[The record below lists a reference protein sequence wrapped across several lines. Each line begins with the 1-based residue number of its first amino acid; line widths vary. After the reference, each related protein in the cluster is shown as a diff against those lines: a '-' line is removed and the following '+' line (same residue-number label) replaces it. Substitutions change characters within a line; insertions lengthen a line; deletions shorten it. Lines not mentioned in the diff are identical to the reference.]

1 MRVGLLRRLGAG
13 AAATAALLLLLLP
26 APEAWAQSAAAA
38 ATAPVA
44 AGPATV
50 AVSIDLEAEI
60 IDPVRVKPAAR
71 LSLRLW
77 GYVWHDATSEPQLV
91 VMETQGGVV
100 LRDVGGVS
108 VDLPLA
114 VKLARRAGQGGVLDV
129 AGDGSRR
136 MRLVAD
142 LELTA
147 EGLPAVPMALDATVL
162 VPAEG
167 GRRQPAAVPLRA
179 GIKPALQAIEA
190 LRERGDGGELRFR
203 GPLFRLPDPRKPWVA
218 VLRVAD
224 VSAAGLKDATA
235 GRAADRLIA
244 RLQGA
249 AADYRA
255 AASGEALA
263 ALTESAA
270 LAEELKL
277 EPALLGALS
286 ALRARVEA
294 KAPPAEVHDACRAV
308 LRQIAGAIGSSLSA
322 PSASEIQRAGAIF
335 AERCAACHGA
345 QGDGQGL
352 AAAGMS
358 PPPASFRDPAVAE
371 LLSPRRAFH
380 AISGGL
386 PRTAMPAHGA
396 LREEERWAL
405 AFHALSLRHAAGG
418 AGAGAVEEGE
428 RALARAGLASPPL
441 EELALRTD
449 RDLAAWLSA
458 RLPPAEVGPALAY
471 LRTAGVAR
479 APSKPAPAARAAPA
493 APPPPPAP
501 SGFAALVAAVPRP
514 LQVLVSAALAAL
526 VLLLA
531 RRSVAKVGGPPPS
544 VRMPEPEPARMGL
557 PVWIAIAGVGLA
569 LAGGLLT
576 FRFLGE
582 RSKAPRPTG
591 PFDLAVRVE
600 GPMPITGG
608 MVILHLEGR
617 QEMAHISDG
626 QARFQ
631 GLPAEL
637 RGKPV
642 KVAAVT
648 EPELEAAWRA
658 DELLPLDPPAL
669 TLRMLAERPPFRVVL
684 LYKPAGSTSAQARVL
699 ERLGVGADEIT
710 VSTLVQRATAA
721 FNAAGARVPAGAAL
735 APLSLKKQRWLD
747 GAISVESLGL
757 DESTIVLVHDAL
769 RAAGDEPEDYATVAD
784 AALGAP

>member
-1 MRVGLLRRLGAG
+1 MTVILLRRLRAG
-13 AAATAALLLLLLP
+13 AAATAALALL
-26 APEAWAQSAAAA
+26 ASSEVRAETAAAS
-38 ATAPVA
+38 
-44 AGPATV
+44 
-50 AVSIDLEAEI
+50 AVVEVPIAFEAEI

-71 LSLRLW
+71 LTVRLS
-77 GYVWHDATSEPQLV
+77 GYEWQDAASARQFV
-91 VMETQGGVV
+91 VVGAEGEVEVRERGRAPAPLPLTVKAVRRVGAGGVV
-100 LRDVGGVS
+100 E
-108 VDLPLA
+108 
-114 VKLARRAGQGGVLDV
+114 V

-136 MRLVAD
+136 WRLIAD
-142 LELTA
+142 LELA
-147 EGLPAVPMALDATVL
+147 AAGSPPVAMELDATVL
-162 VPAEG
+162 VPPEG
-167 GRRQPAAVPLRA
+167 GRRQPAAEPLRA

-190 LRERGDGGELRFR
+190 LRERGEGGELRFR
-203 GPLFRLPDPRKPWVA
+203 GPLFSLPDPRKPWVA
-218 VLRVAD
+218 VLRLAD
-224 VSAAGLKDATA
+224 VRAIAPKDAAA

-255 AASGEALA
+255 AARDGGALSPERHREALA
-263 ALTESAA
+263 ALTESAG
-270 LAEELKL
+270 LAAELKL
-277 EPALLGALS
+277 SPALIGALS

-308 LRQIAGAIGSSLSA
+308 IRQIAVAVGPSLSP
-322 PSASEIQRAGAIF
+322 PSAAEISGARAIF
-335 AERCAACHGA
+335 EERCAACHGA
-345 QGDGQGL
+345 QGDGQGF
-352 AAAGMS
+352 AARGMS
-358 PPPASFRDPAVAE
+358 PPPASFRDPALAE

-405 AFHALSLRHAAGG
+405 AFHVLSLRHAADG
-418 AGAGAVEEGE
+418 AGAGAAQEGE
-428 RALARAGLASPPL
+428 RALARAGLASPSL

-449 RDLAAWLSA
+449 RDLAAWLAA

-479 APSKPAPAARAAPA
+479 APSKPALAARAAPA
-493 APPPPPAP
+493 APPPPPP
-501 SGFAALVAAVPRP
+501 PGGIAALVAAVPRP

-544 VRMPEPEPARMGL
+544 VRVPEPEPARMGL
-557 PVWIAIAGVGLA
+557 PGWIALAGVGLA

-576 FRFLGE
+576 FQLLGA
-582 RSKAPRPTG
+582 RPKAPAPTG

-684 LYKPAGSTSAQARVL
+684 LYKPAGAASAQAKVL

-735 APLSLKKQRWLD
+735 APLSLKKRRWLD

-757 DESTIVLVHDAL
+757 DESTIVLVHGAL
-769 RAAGDEPEDYATVAD
+769 RAAGDQPEDYAAVAD
-784 AALGAP
+784 AALGD